1 MMPSNTGIDVGA
13 SLREFESALA
23 SGCDPD
29 HCRHILGILW
39 RWQRDPDLCSESRAE
54 SANLVGRYGS
64 RYLSET
70 SQSIGRSGSG
80 S

>member
-1 MMPSNTGIDVGA
+1 MASTAGIDVGA
-13 SLREFESALA
+13 SLREFESALF
-23 SGCDPD
+23 SGSDPE

-39 RWQRDPDLCSESRAE
+39 RWQRDPDLCSASRAE
-54 SANLVGRYGS
+54 AANLVSRYGS
-64 RYLSET
+64 RYLGET